1 MLERTMVLTNQLRRW
16 YSRIRS
22 HPSYRILLG
31 TLSLG
36 ILATSVWFIWKQ
48 VSSGYAAVT
57 TVGLSLEPWRLII
70 SWLCTTAATGLGAW
84 AWVLLVRALGGK
96 LDLADGLSIHLTS
109 NLVKYVPGFIWSYTG
124 KGYLAVRRGVP
135 ASTATLSIAAE
146 FAIVYISGALLAA
159 ISLPF
164 SDIITLPM
172 GCRIAL
178 IALSISAVGV
188 LIVGS
193 PALARRMAF
202 RSKASTSPFEP
213 LFGAVWSKI
222 GFAFITVLVTWCLL
236 ALGFSVLYGLSA
248 TDGWSHFMRH
258 SVALVGA
265 LLLGQLVF
273 LAPTGV
279 GVREAIFVALLAVDS
294 NAANVLILAV
304 VFRMEMIIG
313 EVLCA
318 IVAAAVVRL
327 RGARQ
332 NHSRT
337 RNNTNG

>member
-1 MLERTMVLTNQLRRW
+1 MLDRTTVLINQLRRW

-22 HPSYRILLG
+22 HPSHRLLLG

-36 ILATSVWFIWKQ
+36 ILTTSVWFIWKQ

-70 SWLCTTAATGLGAW
+70 SWFCTMAATGLGAW
-84 AWVLLVRALGGK
+84 AWVLLVRALDGK
-96 LDLADGLSIHLTS
+96 LDLADGMSIHLTS
-109 NLVKYVPGFIWSYTG
+109 NLAKYVPGFIWSYAG

-146 FAIVYISGALLAA
+146 FAIVYVSGALLAT

-164 SDIITLPM
+164 SDIITLPV
-172 GCRIAL
+172 GFRIAL
-178 IALSISAVGV
+178 VALSIGAVGA
-188 LIVGS
+188 LILGIPS
-193 PALARRMAF
+193 LARRMALG
-202 RSKASTSPFEP
+202 SKATTSLFEP
-213 LFGAVWSKI
+213 LLSAVWPKI
-222 GFAFITVLVTWCLL
+222 GFAFMAVLVTWCLL
-236 ALGFSVLYGLSA
+236 ALGFSVLYGLSTA
-248 TDGWSHFMRH
+248 DGWSHFLRH

-304 VFRMEMIIG
+304 VFRMEMILG

-318 IVAAAVVRL
+318 IVAAAVVRIL
-327 RGARQ
+327 RARQ
-332 NHSRT
+332 NRCRSH
-337 RNNTNG
+337 NNTNG